1 MLKNYSMKT
10 NSNDLPVDKVF
21 WPSNVIVP
29 DGDSSHD
36 NFISNISLMA
46 VGLAD
51 RKPSSTMKAEYKK
64 AARWLVFGLYQS
76 HNSLPRSPLAIP
88 LGWGEYGRQG
98 VYGMKY
104 GVKVLTNL
112 IEVGSRLGYLSV
124 QLGVFNPLG
133 KGRITRLLPKGDLL
147 DHFDGQVFQWIHLKP
162 LAKNQSLFLNQGKH
176 GKNRRSVQ
184 RHESVLVPSMQ
195 NNLHEINDFLSC
207 QCIAVY
213 ASNSDLFSAKFWG
226 KPTSNDHDLDALS
239 LQEKTCS
246 FNFQSIFLRRIFVQ
260 NSLQLGGRFYGG
272 FWQLIPKGLRKRIV
286 INGEQTVECDYSGL
300 MFAMLYARVGLPLPM
315 DPYDLEGI
323 TDTEAKRKLVKGCA
337 FRLIN
342 SKTGRL
348 KLTHKQKAV
357 LGVSEKYLGELLR
370 KKHQPIQ
377 RYFGSCV
384 GVELQFED
392 SQLAEQI
399 MLRLMAFG
407 EPCLAIHD
415 SFIVRLSQH
424 QLLLKTMRDVFF
436 EKYGQSIGIDLITGC
451 DTTALDCPLD
461 ENNAFQVDFRGDHAQ
476 LDTAS
481 FSIIR
486 GYIKS
491 WRENR
496 PDYIAVEPKPS
507 CRRTPELPRHLMRV
521 VNPVTTASSR
531 NSSVLAAS

>member
-1 MLKNYSMKT
+1 MKT
-10 NSNDLPVDKVF
+10 QSNDLTVDKVL
-21 WPSNVIVP
+21 WPANVIVP

-76 HNSLPRSPLAIP
+76 HISLPRSPLAIP
-88 LGWGEYGRQG
+88 LGWGEYGQQG

-104 GVKVLTNL
+104 GVKVLKNL
-112 IEVGSRLGYLSV
+112 IKAGSRLGYLSV

-147 DHFDGQVFQWIHLKP
+147 DHFEGQIFHWMHLKA

-176 GKNRRSVQ
+176 GKNRRRVE

-195 NNLHEINDFLSC
+195 ENLHKINDFLSC

-226 KPTSNDHDLDALS
+226 KPTSSNHDLDLLS
-239 LQEKTCS
+239 PQEKTCS

-260 NSLQLGGRFYGG
+260 NSLQLGGRFYGA
-272 FWQLIPKGLRKRIV
+272 FWQSIPKGLRQRVI

-300 MFAMLYARVGLPLPM
+300 MFAMLYAKVGLPLPQ

-323 TDTEAKRKLVKGCA
+323 TDTDEKRKLVKGCA
-337 FRLIN
+337 FMLIN
-342 SKTGRL
+342 SKTGRF
-348 KLTHKQKAV
+348 KLTDEQIAA
-357 LGVSEKYLGELLR
+357 LGVNEAYLGKLLR
-370 KKHQPIQ
+370 NKHQPIQ
-377 RYFGSCV
+377 QYFGSCV
-384 GVELQFED
+384 GLELQFED

-399 MLRLMAFG
+399 MLRMMAFG
-407 EPCLAIHD
+407 EPCLPIHD

-424 QLLLKTMRDVFF
+424 KLLVKTMSDVFF
-436 EKYGQSIGIDLITGC
+436 EKYSQSIVIESIIGCEITAF
-451 DTTALDCPLD
+451 DFPLD
-461 ENNAFQVDFRGDHAQ
+461 NNNAVKVDCREDLVQ
-476 LDTAS
+476 QDTAN

-486 GYIKS
+486 EYIMS

-496 PDYIAVEPKPS
+496 PVYIAVVPKPS
-507 CRRTPELPRHLMRV
+507 RRRTPELPRHLMRFI
-521 VNPVTTASSR
+521 NPVTTAGSR
-531 NSSVLAAS
+531 NSSGLAAS